1 MKATV
6 LMLLLAPAVVFAQ
19 ATPAP
24 KPAAKPAPMTH
35 DMSKM
40 GGDTAMKHD
49 MSAMKHDMAGMKMDS
64 GKQGGMSAM
73 HDGMMQGG
81 MMQGGMKSGWG
92 ELDAFHS
99 LLMATWHPAEK
110 DSLALARSL
119 AATLS
124 AAVDAWAKSNG
135 PNACDNAAMRQAL
148 PGIVAST
155 KAYASV
161 ATQSAKDADVKAA
174 LKKVHDGFEKAAMPC
189 LMARMKGMPGMGGMM
204 MRPGMDSMKQRM
216 PAKDSAKK
224 PMDGMDHATM
234 HQGVPAKKP

>member
-1 MKATV
+1 MRLKATALV
-6 LMLLLAPAVVFAQ
+6 LILAPSVLLAQ
-19 ATPAP
+19 STPAP

-35 DMSKM
+35 DMSTM
-40 GGDTAMKHD
+40 
-49 MSAMKHDMAGMKMDS
+49 
-64 GKQGGMSAM
+64 
-73 HDGMMQGG
+73 GG

-124 AAVDAWAKSNG
+124 AAADAWAKSKG
-135 PNACDNAAMRQAL
+135 PKACDNAAMRQAL
-148 PGIVAST
+148 PEIVVST

-161 ATQSAKDADVKAA
+161 AANAAKDADVKAA

-189 LMARMKGMPGMGGMM
+189 MMAGMKDMQGRGGM
-204 MRPGMDSMKQRM
+204 
-216 PAKDSAKK
+216 KK
-224 PMDGMDHATM
+224 L
-234 HQGVPAKKP
+234 

>member
-1 MKATV
+1 MNATA
-6 LMLLLAPAVVFAQ
+6 LALIMAPAVAFAQ
-19 ATPAP
+19 ATPAA

-49 MSAMKHDMAGMKMDS
+49 MAGMKHDMAGMKMDS
-64 GKQGGMSAM
+64 GVKGGMPGM
-73 HDGMMQGG
+73 HGG
-81 MMQGGMKSGWG
+81 TMQGGMKSGWG

-124 AAVDAWAKSNG
+124 AAADAWVKSKG
-135 PNACDNAAMRQAL
+135 PKACDNAALRREL

-155 KAYASV
+155 KAFANV
-161 ATQSAKDADVKAA
+161 ATNPAKDADVKAA
-174 LKKVHDGFEKAAMPC
+174 LQKVHDGFEKAAMPC
-189 LMARMKGMPGMGGMM
+189 LMAGMKPMTGMGGMM
-204 MRPGMDSMKQRM
+204 KRAGMDSMMKRM

-224 PMDGMDHATM
+224 PMGGMDHSAM
-234 HQGVPAKKP
+234 HPDVPAKKP